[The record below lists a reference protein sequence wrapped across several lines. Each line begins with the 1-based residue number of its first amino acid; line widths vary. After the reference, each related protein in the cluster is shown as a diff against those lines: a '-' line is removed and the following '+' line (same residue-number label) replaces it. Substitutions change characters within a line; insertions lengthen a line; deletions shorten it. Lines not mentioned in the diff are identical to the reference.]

1 MVDVE
6 AFLSDGYLKIEQPQ
20 LRGAADEARAL
31 VWRQLGLTPHC
42 AGDWTEPVRWAA
54 DHTGQG
60 PFGKLCESDRLAQA
74 LDALCGVGQWLPRGS
89 LGNIPVRFP
98 LPPTAD
104 DRGWHIDLNTPE
116 PDGSWSVSARPHTV
130 LLLTLLS
137 DVGPDDAPT
146 RIRAGSHRD
155 VATVLGTTGIGAVRA
170 GSVVD
175 TASAHRPVV
184 RATGRAG
191 DMYVVHPFTV
201 HAADQHRGRTVRFM
215 AQAPVLL
222 RTPLGP
228 STPSALGRV
237 FDPPVTPG

>member
-6 AFLSDGYLKIEQPQ
+6 AFLSDGYLKIEQPA
-20 LRGAADEARAL
+20 LREAAEQARAL
-31 VWRQLGLTPHC
+31 VWKQLGLTPEHPQ
-42 AGDWTEPVRWAA
+42 DWTEPVRWAA
-54 DHTGQG
+54 DHTGGG
-60 PFGKLCESDRLAQA
+60 PFGQLCGSSGLAA
-74 LDALCGVGQWLPRGS
+74 VLDALCGVGQWLPRGS

-98 LPPTAD
+98 LPPSED

-155 VATVLGTTGIGAVRA
+155 VAAVLGATGIDAVRA
-170 GSVVD
+170 GSIVD
-175 TASAHRPVV
+175 AASAERPVV
-184 RATGRAG
+184 QATGLAG
-191 DMYVVHPFTV
+191 DMYVMHPFTV
-201 HAADQHRGRTVRFM
+201 HAADEHRGRTVRFM

-228 STPSALGRV
+228 GTPSALGRV
-237 FDPPVTPG
+237 FDPPLTPE

>member
-6 AFLSDGYLKIEQPQ
+6 AFVSDGYLKIEQPQ
-20 LRGAADEARAL
+20 LRGVAEEARAL
-31 VWRQLGLTPHC
+31 VWKQLGLTPER

-54 DHTGQG
+54 DHTGEG
-60 PFGKLCESDRLAQA
+60 PFGKLCSSSRSTAA
-74 LDALCGVGQWLPRGS
+74 LDALCGVGQWLPRRS

-98 LPPTAD
+98 VPPTAD

-116 PDGSWSVSARPHTV
+116 PDGSWSVSGRPHTV

-155 VATVLGTTGIGAVRA
+155 VAAVLGTTRIDAVQAGAV
-170 GSVVD
+170 VD
-175 TASAHRPVV
+175 AASSHRPVV
-184 RATGRAG
+184 RATGLAG

-201 HAADQHRGRTVRFM
+201 HAADEHRGRTVRFM

-222 RTPLGP
+222 RTPLSP
-228 STPSALGRV
+228 ASTSALGRV
-237 FDPPVTPG
+237 FAPPVIPG